1 MKKSGNMRENFT
13 EEEKN
18 IIAKLEAYA
27 KQLDKNIDTGEE
39 MDFNE
44 FFSFVKYVSSL
55 NIDSDLLSYSD
66 YLYVAAL
73 PMYDQSL
80 TQADYTDEPE
90 LDVITKATCWVDV
103 VDKSTAVDFNEL
115 NERLGKGI
123 SDKLKAYIKDYN
135 QLWAVMIGYKHYYH
149 IKKHR
154 LQTGD
159 KSPYL
164 LKL

>member
-27 KQLDKNIDTGEE
+27 KQLDKNIDTSEE

-44 FFSFVKYVSSL
+44 FFSFLKYVKTL
-55 NIDSDLLSYSD
+55 NIYEHILSYSD
-66 YLYVAAL
+66 YLYGAAL

-80 TQADYTDEPE
+80 TQTDYTDEPE
-90 LDVITKATCWVDV
+90 LDVITKATCWVDA
-103 VDKSTAVDFNEL
+103 VDKSTTVDFNEL
-115 NERLGKGI
+115 NGKLGKGI
-123 SDKLKAYIKDYN
+123 SDKLKAHIKDYN
-135 QLWAVMIGYKHYYH
+135 QLWAVMMGYKHYWH

-154 LQTGD
+154 LETGM